1 MKSQDAAVRVKK
13 YKYNQITIGGNLSAL
28 IYSYLNSTPCIINKL
43 SVPHQFEKVNNES
56 QLELWKKLYFLL
68 SLAGLN
74 LFGDQVNHVRI
85 NKNEA
90 ATTTLNS
97 KVTKLNFEKA
107 IIFDDENV
115 TGLPMSIEE
124 LYKTTSKFIVLDW
137 MTARS
142 CMVHDFEHFHTE
154 DDFVRDIY
162 FYPTERVAGNHP
174 TQKDLVAVSHLTAEQ
189 LQDFDY
195 SDTYARFKVIKL
207 LKEEGFNGRKN
218 GFLNEERIYY
228 PLDLKV
234 EKREVKKFRMNLY
247 DDSDKIEFNYSSPQ
261 ELLIQENKGG
271 YQNKLNDLL
280 KIL

>member
-1 MKSQDAAVRVKK
+1 MKSQDAAVRVRK

-107 IIFDDENV
+107 IVFDDENV
-115 TGLPMSIEE
+115 TGLPMSIE
-124 LYKTTSKFIVLDW
+124 
-137 MTARS
+137 
-142 CMVHDFEHFHTE
+142 
-154 DDFVRDIY
+154 
-162 FYPTERVAGNHP
+162 
-174 TQKDLVAVSHLTAEQ
+174 
-189 LQDFDY
+189 
-195 SDTYARFKVIKL
+195 
-207 LKEEGFNGRKN
+207 
-218 GFLNEERIYY
+218 
-228 PLDLKV
+228 
-234 EKREVKKFRMNLY
+234 
-247 DDSDKIEFNYSSPQ
+247 
-261 ELLIQENKGG
+261 
-271 YQNKLNDLL
+271 
-280 KIL
+280 